1 MESIHWYEEDN
12 NSSEFAFN
20 HLRIKEDIFIV
31 NRKNH
36 HFSPK
41 EPPKVIILTTE
52 TPQDD
57 KNLFTFPL

>member
-1 MESIHWYEEDN
+1 MESIHWYEEDNN

-41 EPPKVIILTTE
+41 EPPKVINNI
-52 TPQDD
+52 
-57 KNLFTFPL
+57 NN